1 MSQARF
7 VWAEDLHF
15 FYGTQQVLHGIDVE
29 VRQGEMLGLV
39 GPNGAG
45 KSTFLR
51 IVSGALKPK
60 EGAVYVNGV
69 NLCGLRPKDRARLV
83 AMVSQHPTV
92 LPFGFT
98 ALETVLMGRNPYLGL
113 LQWEGPE
120 DLEIARRVMELTD
133 TWQFAH
139 RAVSSLSGGERQR
152 VFIARALAQEAP
164 LLLLDEPTAHLD
176 IAYQSGIF
184 SLLQAIRTERP
195 VTVLTAIH
203 DLTLAAQ
210 YCDRVAVL
218 HQGAIFALGRPIEVV
233 VPEVVFR
240 AFGTAV
246 SVVKHPVDHT
256 PVVLLHKGRGGVDG
270 RMHGR
275 YP

>member
-15 FYGTQQVLHGIDVE
+15 FYGTRQVLCGIDVE

-60 EGAVYVNGV
+60 EGTVYVNGI

-139 RAVSSLSGGERQR
+139 RSVASLSGGERQR

-164 LLLLDEPTAHLD
+164 LLLLDEPTAHLN
-176 IAYQSGIF
+176 IAYQSAIF
-184 SLLQAIRTERP
+184 DMLHAIRMERP
-195 VTVLTAIH
+195 MTVLAAIH

-210 YCDRVAVL
+210 YCDRIAVL

-233 VPEVVFR
+233 APEVVAR

-270 RMHGR
+270 RMDAR